1 MSESHVQV
9 YYFEATI
16 QLIGINPYVPVPEH
30 ILQDLFDQ
38 AKRNKSPIPI
48 KGTVN
53 GRPYTQSLVKY
64 KGEWRLYI
72 NTLMIKNSPKH
83 IGEQIQLSICFN
95 SVPPKFI
102 SPEVFSDA
110 LDANP
115 KAKEVFHKM
124 PPYLQKEINRYL
136 SNLKSQA
143 SLDLNIDRA
152 IKFLMGK
159 GKFIGR
165 EKP

>member
-1 MSESHVQV
+1 MSESQVQV

-16 QLIGINPYVPVPEH
+16 QIIGINPYVSVPEH
-30 ILQDLFDQ
+30 ILQNLFEQ
-38 AKRNKSPIPI
+38 AGRNKSPIPI
-48 KGTVN
+48 QGTVN
-53 GRPYTQSLVKY
+53 GQPYTQSLVKY

-83 IGEQIQLSICFN
+83 IGKQIQLSVSFN
-95 SVPPKFI
+95 SDPPKFI
-102 SPEVFSDA
+102 SPEVFSNA
-110 LDANP
+110 LEDNP
-115 KAKEVFHKM
+115 QAKAVFHKM

-143 SLDLNIDRA
+143 SLELNIDRA
-152 IKFLMGK
+152 IKFLLGK